1 MNRFLTPL
9 ITLFV
14 SALLATQASAVAIDL
29 GDASQYNAFLKND
42 FTTKSADTQ
51 GRIAVGGNFNV
62 DGNHDIGYR
71 IDDYGMGDG
80 PSLVVGGNVNKTGS
94 ASWNIYGNAP
104 APASGDLVYA
114 GQINNNGT
122 VITERVDGQVEANL
136 IKVSKNDLPVDF
148 DSAFVHLNKLST
160 DLMAATTH
168 GEANRNNG
176 EGGKEVNWGPL
187 NFTPTTEPS
196 DNVYVFNVTQ
206 EQINSTQDWSVDG
219 VSSDATIVFNITNE
233 NNVAGKNN
241 GKNYQCMEGQ
251 LNCSQLSQIAVS
263 INGELVSDHLNK
275 KDLDNR
281 IDNQVLF
288 NFGNATDVNIA
299 ASVYGSILAPNAD
312 IKGVSGHVYGQIIG
326 KSWESDMQINYN
338 PFTSIGVNPPGPT
351 PVPTPVTL
359 WIFVLAFALLY
370 VNRKPL
376 IKIKRKPVANTA
388 TKALTNNSVTV

>member
-1 MNRFLTPL
+1 MNKFL
-9 ITLFV
+9 ISVMTLFI
-14 SALLATQASAVAIDL
+14 SACLATQASAVAIDL
-29 GDASQYNAFLKND
+29 GDASKYNAFLKND

-51 GRIAVGGNFNV
+51 GRIAVGGDFNV

-80 PSLVVGGNVNKTGS
+80 PSLVVGGNVNKTGG
-94 ASWNIYGNAP
+94 ASFNIYGNAP
-104 APASGDLVYA
+104 APASGDLVYV

-122 VITERVDGQVEANL
+122 VITERVNGQVEANL
-136 IKVSKNDLPVDF
+136 IKVSENNLPVDF
-148 DSAFVHLNKLST
+148 DSAFTHLNKLST
-160 DLMAATTH
+160 DLMNATTH
-168 GEANRNNG
+168 GVGIKDNQRDG
-176 EGGKEVNWGPL
+176 SPL
-187 NFTPTTEPS
+187 VFTPTQTPS
-196 DNVYVFNVTQ
+196 DDVYVFNVSQ
-206 EQINSTQDWSVDG
+206 EEINNNSSIFVEG

-233 NNVAGKNN
+233 NNIASKSNW
-241 GKNYQCMEGQ
+241 KNYECVEGQ
-251 LNCSQLSQIAVS
+251 ENCAGLSQIAVS

-275 KDLDNR
+275 ADLDNR

-288 NFGNATDVNIA
+288 NFGNATSVNIA

-338 PFTSIGVNPPGPT
+338 PFSSTGVNPPDPT

-388 TKALTNNSVTV
+388 TKALINNSVTV